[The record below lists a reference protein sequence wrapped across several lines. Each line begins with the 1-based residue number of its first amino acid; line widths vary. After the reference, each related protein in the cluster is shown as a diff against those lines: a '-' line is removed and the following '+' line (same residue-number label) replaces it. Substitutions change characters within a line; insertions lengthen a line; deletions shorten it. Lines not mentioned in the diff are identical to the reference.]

1 MIRKSNRIK
10 LNNKTTIDKNENNNE
25 IINNGMGT
33 LYNKL
38 NVSNELNYQQK
49 LDDIINSQNAF

>member
-1 MIRKSNRIK
+1 MEWEHYI
-10 LNNKTTIDKNENNNE
+10 
-25 IINNGMGT
+25 
-33 LYNKL
+33 